1 MPNSSCYVILIDM
14 NERNWGGARK
24 GAGRPRGEIVY
35 EDVTIKLPSDEM
47 RILLEA
53 AKRSKLSVSRFV
65 SKNLGLAVAAEFRK
79 KQEAENSAGRN

>member
-1 MPNSSCYVILIDM
+1 M

-53 AKRSKLSVSRFV
+53 AKRSRLSVSRFV
-65 SKNLGLAVAAEFRK
+65 SANLGLAVAAEFEK
-79 KQEAENSAGRN
+79 KQKAGNPAEENQYEWKKLCAAR